1 MVEDLSGLRRSC
13 VVPEERDL
21 NPKVIATLVS
31 LCTLIGAA
39 FAVDNLYVRRAH
51 AEEAQK
57 LQAAQV
63 FKLQRAL
70 SIQQER
76 DKIDSE
82 LQVIRLELEFL
93 TVQYQDVTLNDGAK
107 EKLRDRKQYLR
118 KREEILEQ
126 RQLALRD
133 VNVEAER

>member
-1 MVEDLSGLRRSC
+1 
-13 VVPEERDL
+13 L

-31 LCTLIGAA
+31 FCTLIGAA